1 MSFRA
6 LRVQIWACSP
16 SQRMVCGAVPDSKGQ
31 VRTYTKIREMFASDR
46 NQWEHYMDSR
56 ATPAATEQTRLERP
70 YKRYCHKYT
79 IVLAAQSRDSSALEG
94 RKFKKGNPAISPKN
108 PTSRDTYPNTIQRP
122 TYYTTRRTTTTRRP
136 AFGKWG

>member
-46 NQWEHYMDSR
+46 NQWEHYMLR
-56 ATPAATEQTRLERP
+56 QNIPTCA
-70 YKRYCHKYT
+70 
-79 IVLAAQSRDSSALEG
+79 LA
-94 RKFKKGNPAISPKN
+94 GNPAISPKN